1 MADRWLVVAPH
12 PDDESLGAGGLM
24 AKARDQGDEV
34 FVAFVTCGDGFVE
47 DATRYY
53 LSLDVTP
60 SEYLHM
66 GYERQTESKHALAQL
81 GVSEDHIYFL
91 GFPDG
96 GIDALWLTHWSGE
109 SFTSRTTQFNHV
121 PYLTAWQPDVP
132 YLGEQLWLTLK
143 ALYQEVRP
151 SVVAMPSSFDTHP
164 DHWGTNAFATLAW
177 AQLAHHDDQWRA
189 VRRWGY
195 LVHWPTWPL
204 PLSYRP
210 HMPQEAPRSLL
221 HLGQEPWQA
230 ERISARQVEQKRQA
244 LLAHGSQTELI
255 KPFMLAFCR
264 STEVFAHED
273 RWPKDEPRRD
283 ALRVL
288 NPGVRTISRVLR
300 RGNPLGGV
308 RWGRKADRDF
318 AEVQVL
324 AGTPADSELEVGLTI
339 VGDSVRHIH
348 WLTSSPFKP
357 PEVRISRQ
365 PGTVLMTWPKEW
377 IGSAHWV
384 MAGVRIFSRGKCEGK
399 IPFRLIPWP
408 TGR

>member
-1 MADRWLVVAPH
+1 
-12 PDDESLGAGGLM
+12 M
-24 AKARDQGDEV
+24 AKARDRGDEV
-34 FVAFVTCGDGFVE
+34 FVAFLTCGDGFVE

-66 GYERQTESKHALAQL
+66 GYERQTESKRALAEL

-96 GIDALWLTHWSGE
+96 GIDALWLTHWGGE
-109 SFTSRTTQFNHV
+109 AFTSRTTQFDHV
-121 PYLTAWQPDVP
+121 PYLTAWRPALP
-132 YLGEQLWLTLK
+132 YLGEQLWRTLK
-143 ALYQEVRP
+143 AVYQEVRP
-151 SVVAMPSSFDTHP
+151 TVVAMPSSFDTHP

-177 AQLAHHDDQWRA
+177 AQLAHEEEAWRA

-210 HMPQEAPRSLL
+210 HMPAEAPQSLRD
-221 HLGQEPWQA
+221 LGQEPWKA
-230 ERISARQVEQKRQA
+230 EPIAERQVEQKRRA

-264 STEVFAHED
+264 SSEVFAHED
-273 RWPKDEPRRD
+273 RWPIEGERRETV
-283 ALRVL
+283 RVM
-288 NPGVRTISRVLR
+288 NPNVRRLSQVFHRA
-300 RGNPLGGV
+300 NPLRGV
-308 RWGRKADRDF
+308 RWGRNGSRDF

-324 AGTPADSELEVGLTI
+324 GGTPEESQFEVGLTI
-339 VGDSVRHIH
+339 VGDNVHQVHWRIPSDSKLEGLEVSREHDTVR
-348 WLTSSPFKP
+348 
-357 PEVRISRQ
+357 
-365 PGTVLMTWPKEW
+365 MTWPREW
-377 IGSAHWV
+377 IGSASWV
-384 MAGVRIFSRGKCEGK
+384 MAGVRIFMRGKCEGK
-399 IPFRLIPWP
+399 VPFRLIPWP